1 MSVRIK
7 KIAPEEE
14 AIDFVIKTQCVVANA
29 DGSRSIEPLP
39 DQIRKFTFANAFFC
53 TALRRNAGQQ
63 TAFRIGQL
71 IIRWAT
77 VENFT
82 SIVRKGRQIESCASP
97 GELRRSVLAWI
108 DAKSFIVIPIKG
120 WLDRLGAHRRLSHDA
135 VLLIFKR

>member
-1 MSVRIK
+1 MSVRVK

-14 AIDFVIKTQCVVANA
+14 AIDFVIKPQCVVANA

-39 DQIRKFTFANAFFC
+39 DQIRKFTFAYTFFC
-53 TALRRNAGQQ
+53 TVLRRNTGQQ
-63 TAFRIGQL
+63 TAFRIRQL
-71 IIRWAT
+71 IFRWAT

-82 SIVRKGRQIESCASP
+82 GITRKGRKIESCASP

-120 WLDRLGAHRRLSHDA
+120 WLNRLCAHRRLSHDA